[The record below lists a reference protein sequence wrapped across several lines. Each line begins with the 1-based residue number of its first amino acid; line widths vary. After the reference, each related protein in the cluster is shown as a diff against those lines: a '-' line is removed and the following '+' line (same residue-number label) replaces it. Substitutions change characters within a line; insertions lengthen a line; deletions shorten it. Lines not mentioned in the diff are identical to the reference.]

1 MRAGQLFIHNRK
13 MMIQEMK
20 AMKKFDSSMQG
31 LFCYI
36 CIIASMLLNG
46 LFGVANGATAVF
58 LLCLSVIAF
67 SIGIVALVGVKQNN
81 QANVSR

>member
-1 MRAGQLFIHNRK
+1 
-13 MMIQEMK
+13 MK
-20 AMKKFDSSMQG
+20 IIDSSMQG

-46 LFGVANGATAVF
+46 LFGMTNGATAVF
-58 LLCLSVIAF
+58 LLCLSAIAF

-81 QANVSR
+81 QADVRR